1 MCYNKDS
8 ENNLKNFYTKRFYKK
23 ILFSLFLI
31 FCSVNFFSCKI
42 FVSFSQMQNDDIAVE
57 FSGIPEEAFI
67 KTIKSFLA
75 NNSEEVAANN
85 NFIIDTTQIKD
96 FLISSGFLDVQV
108 SNQLGS
114 NVDIKMTVPKDKTF
128 IFDSKLVFSNSSTF
142 GIELSPKTLQAF
154 YANADEQIISI
165 LDILLS
171 PAFYGEEISEPEYI
185 ETIAALYG
193 NNVAAEMDNSTIFIT
208 LKNKNGKVVKK
219 SLPLKTLLTLK
230 QSIKIGW

>member
-1 MCYNKDS
+1 
-8 ENNLKNFYTKRFYKK
+8 
-23 ILFSLFLI
+23 
-31 FCSVNFFSCKI
+31 
-42 FVSFSQMQNDDIAVE
+42 MQNDDIAVE

-193 NNVAAEMDNSTIFIT
+193 NDVATEMDNSTIFIT

-230 QSIKIGW
+230 QYVKIGW